1 MQMIMTLKKHRKM
14 TPNVQCKPKTC
25 ITWSQNVFG
34 HHPSLLRKSGWGYW
48 QMMKKEIRPY
58 NFYCTHLEPLVDLL
72 SSLAISRFFLF
83 SLQSFFFFVVNW
95 QDSMEKGENTRKW
108 DKRTWKKKVFWY
120 KMPWLFFFVF
130 VSFCG
135 LLILPINNYFS

>member
-1 MQMIMTLKKHRKM
+1 
-14 TPNVQCKPKTC
+14 
-25 ITWSQNVFG
+25 
-34 HHPSLLRKSGWGYW
+34 
-48 QMMKKEIRPY
+48 
-58 NFYCTHLEPLVDLL
+58 
-72 SSLAISRFFLF
+72 
-83 SLQSFFFFVVNW
+83 VNW